1 MLLTLQKYNLQEQ
14 YKPGGEI
21 HIADSRTFKDNKGEE
36 KQEQGASTSQEDDMN
51 ILATEDTE
59 HVGSLEFTRPT
70 ICENLRAH
78 KVRQSTAS
86 SGNDGFSWTTRQ

>member
-14 YKPGGEI
+14 YKPGVEI

-36 KQEQGASTSQEDDMN
+36 KQEQDASTSQEDDMN
-51 ILATEDTE
+51 ILATEDME
-59 HVGSLEFTRPT
+59 HVDSLEFTRPT

-78 KVRQSTAS
+78 KALQAAS
-86 SGNDGFSWTTRQ
+86 SGNDDFSWTTRH